1 MRFRSSLSV
10 SASLAVLLS
19 GASLL
24 PAVAQEADTADA
36 DTRRLGAITVTAQR
50 VEENLQ
56 DVPVAVTAL
65 DTAMLEDKQIGDLLD
80 LQSVVPNINMATN
93 TGTANA
99 SRIFLRGVGE
109 DESRGA
115 VDQAVGV
122 YVDGVYVGRSV
133 GSLFDVVD
141 LSSIEVL
148 RGPQGTLY
156 GRNTIGGAVKLTS
169 VKPQFEN
176 SGDVRTTVG
185 NNGRFDVRGTA
196 NLQVG
201 ENSAFRL
208 TGLLRERDGF
218 HDVIPNGARADQRRD
233 GVGRTHIMALR
244 GSFYTEFS
252 PEWSLLVAADQ
263 TIDRS
268 DPIPDSAA
276 PGFDSD
282 GDLFTIEPLPGVTC
296 TAASTAI
303 GCFVGYDQRS
313 KSTGVS
319 ATVKG
324 DIAGLDFTSI
334 SAYRELEDDLVTR
347 IGSPYSQQTDQS
359 QVSQELTL
367 GQSGDKLDW
376 LVGGFYFNEELNL
389 ESIFVFPHSVEAET
403 ESFALFG
410 QGTYALTDALSLT
423 GGVRFTTETKDFYGI
438 NRTLGFNRTDSADF
452 DNVSY
457 TIGADYRFN
466 ESVLGYAKYST
477 GFKSGGWSPDAFSAT
492 AIFLR
497 VDEET
502 LDSFEAGLK
511 TDLFDNK
518 VRLNTAAFFNKYEG
532 LQIGATV
539 PGLGFTRFNVD
550 ETEIMGLEVEGVWQ
564 VTDSFQLNGN
574 LGLLSAEYTDMTGDQ
589 ARGLTNNGAGCPAG
603 TVASDNTQ
611 IIACALGLELKN
623 APEYKA
629 TLGALYTMP
638 FYSGELIFSGDVS
651 FEDDSW
657 SLVANSPPHALSEI
671 PTLMNARV
679 KYESAQGWSVALW
692 GKNLGDEKYY
702 RATTAGSFSA
712 YASEPLTYGI
722 DLGWKF

>member
-10 SASLAVLLS
+10 SASLAVLLAGS
-19 GASLL
+19 SFL
-24 PAVAQEADTADA
+24 PAVAQEADSDDT
-36 DTRRLGAITVTAQR
+36 DTRRLGAITVMAQR

-65 DTAMLEDKQIGDLLD
+65 DTAMLEDKQVGDLLD

-99 SRIFLRGVGE
+99 ARIFLRGVGE

-141 LSSIEVL
+141 LAGIEVL

-176 SGDVRTTVG
+176 SGEVRTVAG
-185 NNGRFDVRGTA
+185 NNGRFDLRGTG

-218 HDVIPNGARADQRRD
+218 HDVIPNGARAGEGRE
-233 GVGRTHIMALR
+233 VGRTHVMALR

-263 TIDRS
+263 TLDRS
-268 DPIPDSAA
+268 DPIPDSVA
-276 PGFDSD
+276 PGVDAD
-282 GDLFTIEPLPGVTC
+282 GDIFTIEPIPGVTC

-303 GCFVGYDQRS
+303 GCFTAYDQRS
-313 KSTGVS
+313 KSSGIS
-319 ATVKG
+319 ATVEG
-324 DIAGLDFTSI
+324 EFAGLDFTSI
-334 SAYRELEDDLVTR
+334 TAYRELEDNLVTR

-359 QVSQELTL
+359 QVSQEFTL
-367 GQSGDKLDW
+367 GGSGEKLDW
-376 LVGGFYFNEELNL
+376 LVGAFYFEEDLTL
-389 ESIFVFPHSVEAET
+389 DSVFIFPHSIDFST

-410 QGTYALTDALSLT
+410 QGTYAVSDALSVT
-423 GGVRFTTETKDFYGI
+423 GGIRFTTESKDFSGANLALNYT
-438 NRTLGFNRTDSADF
+438 RDDSADF

-466 ESVLGYAKYST
+466 DSMLGYAKYST
-477 GFKSGGWSPDAFSAT
+477 GFKSGGWSPDAFSST
-492 AIFLR
+492 AVFLR

-518 VRLNTAAFFNKYEG
+518 VRLNTAVFFNKYEG

-550 ETEIMGLEVEGVWQ
+550 ETEISGIEVEGVWQ
-564 VTDSFQLNGN
+564 VTDNFQINGN
-574 LGLLSAEYTDMTGDQ
+574 LGLLKAEYTDMTGDQ

-603 TVASDNTQ
+603 TVASDDAQ
-611 IIACALGLELKN
+611 IIACAMGLELKN

-629 TLGALYTMP
+629 TIGALYTMP
-638 FYSGELIFSGDVS
+638 FYDGELIFSGDVS

-657 SLVANSPPHALSEI
+657 SLVANNPAHALSEI

-679 KYESAQGWSVALW
+679 KYEAPAGWSVAVW
-692 GKNLGDEKYY
+692 GKNLGDEAYY
-702 RATTAGSFSA
+702 RATTAGSFST
-712 YASEPLTYGI
+712 YASEPLTYGVE
-722 DLGWKF
+722 LGWKF